1 MLMLV
6 QRTHSARI
14 LSLISVT
21 VAAFL
26 SVKLLL
32 SAQYY
37 PRSFKLIFP
46 VIMQVEDSDD
56 DRDCCSSEG
65 SGVVFVSLLHHLM
78 TGESGQQ

>member
-1 MLMLV
+1 M
-6 QRTHSARI
+6 
-14 LSLISVT
+14 SVI
-21 VAAFL
+21 VAAFFRKIAA
-26 SVKLLL
+26 SCSIL
-32 SAQYY
+32 SAEFQVDF
-37 PRSFKLIFP
+37 S